1 MPHPMGE
8 SPMHAVLSRA
18 VNMIATVAGKVKVEL
33 RIFINLF
40 LFFLNLNKIFIVWC
54 LLSGTSERN
63 HVVRALSQMG
73 LCNSS
78 VTNY

>member
-1 MPHPMGE
+1 
-8 SPMHAVLSRA
+8 MHAVLSIGA
-18 VNMIATVAGKVKVEL
+18 IMIATIAGKVKVEL
-33 RIFINLF
+33 RISINLF

-73 LCNSS
+73 LCTSS
-78 VTNY
+78 VINY